1 MNTYKKYLEE
11 IRHRKKKGLRPKP
24 IDNGELLTHIIN
36 QITDQKNIHR
46 KDSID
51 FFIYNVSPGTTSAAF
66 VKANFLKEI
75 ILKKYIIK
83 EIPTTFAFELLSHM
97 KGGPSVKVLID
108 LAIGENLKNAQK
120 AKNVL
125 KSQVFLYY

>member
-24 IDNGELLTHIIN
+24 IDNGDLLTHIIN

-120 AKNVL
+120 A
-125 KSQVFLYY
+125 F